1 MKQAKFLSIILA
13 FFFGLAVNISAATH
27 TVTKIVDT
35 NDGVCNADCS
45 LREAISAAGSGDLIV
60 FSSLFDSAQTIELF
74 LDELN
79 VNKNV
84 TIRGKGANLLTIKGD
99 APNGQR
105 VFNIPATFTVTLSGM
120 TIREGSKNFGF
131 GGGISNSGN
140 LTVSACHITA
150 NSAGHGGGISNGGT
164 INIVNSTISNN
175 IAVDTSAGG
184 GIDNFGTLTMTNST
198 VSGNTANAGN
208 FCAGG
213 ILNDFNSPAL
223 ITNSTITGNSATVG
237 VSSAGGVG
245 DDNGTT
251 TLRNSIVAG
260 NNGTNPDVFSFN
272 SFITQGY
279 NLIGRNNGASSSF
292 PAGNPNANND
302 IVGTSG
308 SPVNPLLDVL
318 GNYGGTTPTHRL
330 QATSPAIDK
339 GKSFGSAGDQRS
351 FARPFDDILILPAP
365 GGDDADIGAFE
376 ISTSLRVTTTSNLDT
391 GSLRQAIADVSAGGT
406 ITFDAVLFNT
416 PQTITL
422 ESELTIAKNLT
433 ITGTGADKVTVS
445 GNNTNRVFN
454 VNGAFTV
461 NFNQITIAN
470 GSVPTGDGGGILNQ
484 TGANLT
490 LTDCVVNANTAQRGG
505 GIRNINSNLRI
516 VNSTISNNIAAGAN
530 NTAGGIESF
539 RDNNGVTT
547 DVEIINSTVSGN
559 SALGNPANAGGILV
573 RSVTFFSEFS
583 GEIESAAPQSA
594 SALISNSTIANNSV
608 TAGLSGVGGGIRR
621 GSGTTITIRS
631 TIIAANTDNTNIPD
645 IISDSDIGFI
655 SGGYN
660 LIGNRGIITAFNQTG
675 DQAGT
680 SVVVFEPRLD
690 PLANYGGTTPTH
702 QLQPG
707 SRAIDAGNSFGLLAD
722 QRGLARI
729 FDSPSVPN
737 IGDAADIGA
746 FEVQIPTSAS
756 VTISGR
762 IMTSDG
768 RGIHN
773 AFITLTATNGT
784 TQTVNTGSFGYYSF
798 ERIEVG
804 NTYIVSVKSK
814 RFQFK
819 PQIIF
824 LTQDFTELNFTASE

>member
-1 MKQAKFLSIILA
+1 MKKFLSIILA
-13 FFFGLAVNISAATH
+13 FFFGLAVNINAATL
-27 TVTKIVDT
+27 TVTKIADT
-35 NDGVCNADCS
+35 DDGVCNADCS

-60 FSSLFDSAQTIELF
+60 FSSLFDSAQSIDLF
-74 LDELN
+74 LNELN

-84 TIRGKGANLLTIKGD
+84 TIRGKGANLLTIRGD
-99 APNGQR
+99 EPNGQR
-105 VFNIPATFTVTLSGM
+105 VFNIPSGFTVTLSGM

-150 NSAGHGGGISNGGT
+150 NSAGKGGGISNGGT
-164 INIVNSTISNN
+164 INIINSTISNN
-175 IAVDTSAGG
+175 TAVDSSAGG
-184 GIDNFGTLTMTNST
+184 GIFNFGTLTMTNST

-208 FCAGG
+208 FSAGG

-223 ITNSTITGNSATVG
+223 ITNSTITGNSANVG

-272 SFITQGY
+272 SFITGGY
-279 NLIGRNNGASSSF
+279 NLIGKNNGASGSF

-308 SPVNPLLDVL
+308 SPINPLLDAL

-339 GKSFGSAGDQRS
+339 GKSFGSTGDQRS
-351 FARPFDDILILPAP
+351 FERPFDDDTIPPAS

-376 ISTSLRVTTTSNLDT
+376 ISNFPRVTTTANLDT

-406 ITFDAVLFNT
+406 ITFDAVLFNV

-433 ITGTGADKVTVS
+433 ITGTGADKITIS
-445 GNNTNRVFN
+445 GNNASRVFN

-470 GSVPTGDGGGILNQ
+470 GNVPTGDGGGVLNQ
-484 TGANLT
+484 NGANLT
-490 LTDCVVNANTAQRGG
+490 LTNCVVNANTALRGG
-505 GIRNINSNLRI
+505 GIRNVNSNLHI
-516 VNSTISNNIAAGAN
+516 INSTISGNIAAGAN

-539 RDNNGVTT
+539 RDNNVVTT
-547 DVEIINSTVSGN
+547 DLEVINSTVSGN

-573 RSVTFFSEFS
+573 RSVTFFADNFT
-583 GEIESAAPQSA
+583 PQAA

-621 GSGTTITIRS
+621 GSSTTITVQS
-631 TIIAANTDNTNIPD
+631 TIVAANVNNTNVPD
-645 IISDSDIGFI
+645 VSADSDAGFT
-655 SGGYN
+655 SNGFN
-660 LIGNRGIITAFNQTG
+660 LIGNRGIITAFNQPN
-675 DQAGT
+675 DQVGT
-680 SVVVFEPRLD
+680 SAVVYNPRLD

-707 SRAIDAGNSFGLLAD
+707 SRAIDAGNSFGLPVD
-722 QRGLARI
+722 QRGFARI

-746 FEVQIPTSAS
+746 FEVQVPTSAS
-756 VTISGR
+756 ATISGR
-762 IMTSDG
+762 IMASDG
-768 RGIHN
+768 RGIRN
-773 AFITLTATNGT
+773 ALVILTAPNGT
-784 TQTVNTGSFGYYSF
+784 IRTTRTSAFGYYFFS
-798 ERIEVG
+798 EIGVG
-804 NTYIVSVKSK
+804 QTYIISVNSK
-814 RFQFK
+814 RFQFT
-819 PQIIF
+819 PRTIF
-824 LTQDFTELNFTASE
+824 LTEDFTELNFVASE